1 MQLTRAIR
9 RAVQLRPQS
18 PATICGARR
27 QNWIEFENR
36 VARFAGVLLQLGL
49 RTESRVAI
57 LALNSDRYI
66 ETIYGTWWAGC
77 ISVPLNVR
85 SAPPELVQML
95 RDSGAEVLLVD
106 DAVLQLAEQMGVS
119 LSAFQQLA
127 PELKHIISMGDAPL
141 PDDILS
147 YEELLAQAAPVDDAL
162 RDCDDVAGIYYTGG
176 TTGEP
181 KGVTLTHANMSV
193 NAIASQQRLAEGED
207 SIYLHAAPMFH
218 LADISMLVGIS
229 YAPGAHVV
237 IPKFD
242 PADALRVISQER
254 VTITLLV
261 PTMLGMVLHE
271 FDPAVHDLSSLKTVL
286 YGASPMPT
294 AMIEQALRV
303 MPGVSFIQAYGM
315 TELAPAATVLEAK
328 HHALTGPYVSKL
340 RSAGRAIQIA
350 DVKVADIDDREL
362 PRGEVGQILVRG
374 PGVMKGYWNQPELTA
389 ETLRGGWMHTG
400 DAGYMDDDGFL
411 YVVDRIK
418 DMIITGGENVY
429 SAEVEN
435 AICKHAAVA
444 MCAVVGIPHD
454 KWGEQVHAILF
465 LRPGCQLTE
474 DEVIAHCR
482 SLIAGFKCPRSVEFR
497 AEPLPISGAGKIL
510 KRQLRAA
517 YWPALSESS
526 AS

>member
-9 RAVQLRPQS
+9 RAVQLRGAS
-18 PATICGARR
+18 PATICGTRR
-27 QNWIEFENR
+27 RSWSEFADR
-36 VARFAGVLLQLGL
+36 VARFAAALLRLGL
-49 RTESRVAI
+49 RTDSRVAI

-66 ETIYGTWWAGC
+66 ECIYATWWAGC

-106 DAVLQLAEQMGVS
+106 DPVLQLAGQMGVS
-119 LSAFQQLA
+119 LSTFKQLA
-127 PELKHIISMGDAPL
+127 PELKHIISMGDAP
-141 PDDILS
+141 PPGDILS
-147 YEELLAQAAPVDDAL
+147 YEELLAETAPIDDAM
-162 RDCDDVAGIYYTGG
+162 RDGDDVAGIYYTGG

-181 KGVTLTHANMSV
+181 KGVTLTHANMTI
-193 NAIASQQRLAEGED
+193 NAITSLQRLVDGED
-207 SIYLHAAPMFH
+207 AIYLHAAPMFH
-218 LADISMLVGIS
+218 LADIAMLVGIS
-229 YAPGAHVV
+229 FSPGAHVV

-242 PADALRVISQER
+242 PAEVLRVIREER
-254 VTITLLV
+254 VTVTLLV
-261 PTMLGMVLHE
+261 PTMLGMVLNE
-271 FDPAVHDLSSLKTVL
+271 FNPAVHDLSSLKTIT
-286 YGASPMPT
+286 YGASPMPI
-294 AMIEQALRV
+294 AMIEHALRV
-303 MPGVSFIQAYGM
+303 MPDVGFTQAYGM
-315 TELAPAATVLEAK
+315 TELAPVATALEAK
-328 HHALTGPYVSKL
+328 HHALSGPYVSKL

-350 DVKVADIDDREL
+350 DVKVADADDREL
-362 PRGEVGQILVRG
+362 PRGTVGQILVRG

-435 AICKHAAVA
+435 AICKHTAVA

-454 KWGEQVHAILF
+454 KWGEQVHAILY
-465 LRPGCQLTE
+465 LRPGQQLSEE
-474 DEVIAHCR
+474 DVITHCR
-482 SLIAGFKCPRSVEFR
+482 TLIAGFKCPRSVEFR
-497 AEPLPISGAGKIL
+497 TEPLPISGAGKIL

-517 YWPALSESS
+517 YWPATA
-526 AS
+526 ASTAS